1 MKIQDKFIIE
11 NTLSLP
17 AEAAKGVVINTVDEL
32 QKLVQHPL
40 SKEYDSV
47 ALGMGS
53 NIVVRPFVDKLVIS
67 IRIGGIRMLKEDSK
81 YYWVRCGAGEN
92 WDVLVRRLLDKGMYG
107 LENLV
112 MIPGLVGAAPIQ
124 NIGAYGVEVSEFIES
139 IEVVDKN
146 GKKLILDAAQC
157 GFGYRSSIFRN
168 CNEFVVSAVIFKL
181 LKKPNIKI
189 GYPELKENFEL
200 KGIKKPTPLEVADEV
215 SRIRTAKLPNPSDHP
230 NAGSF
235 FKNPFVDFKK
245 AKNLQ
250 SVHPL
255 LKSYPQEDGV
265 KFSAAQLID
274 LDGWKGRSKLKV
286 GCWGSQPLVLV
297 NQNQAS
303 AKDVLEFADQIT
315 QSIKTRYGVSLEIE
329 PSILS

>member
-53 NIVVRPFVDKLVIS
+53 NVVVMPFVDKLVIS
-67 IRIGGIRMLKEDSK
+67 IRIGGISKFKEDSN

-92 WDVLVRRLLDKGMYG
+92 WDFLVRRLLDKGMYG

-112 MIPGLVGAAPIQ
+112 IIPGLVGAAPIQ
-124 NIGAYGVEVSEFIES
+124 NIGAYGAEVSEFIES
-139 IEVVDKN
+139 VEVVDEN
-146 GKKLILDAAQC
+146 GKKLILDAAEC

-168 CNEFVVSAVIFKL
+168 CNEFVISAVTFKL
-181 LKKPNIKI
+181 LKEPNVKI
-189 GYPELKENFEL
+189 GYSELSQIFESKE
-200 KGIKKPTPLEVADEV
+200 IKKPSPLEVAETV
-215 SRIRTAKLPNPSDHP
+215 SLIRTSKLPDPGDHP

-235 FKNPFVDFKK
+235 FKNPLVDVKK
-245 AKNLQ
+245 AKELQ
-250 SVHPL
+250 SAYPL

-274 LDGWKGRSKLKV
+274 LDGWKGRSQSTV
-286 GCWGSQPLVLV
+286 GCWESQPLVLV

-303 AKDVLEFADQIT
+303 AEDILEFAAEIAE
-315 QSIKTRYGVSLEIE
+315 SIEKRYGVSLEIE